1 MLYGFF
7 DCTRH
12 YATPSFVRQVLTDAT
27 LGFGPMDRVA
37 VLAPSGSG
45 KSTLVRLL
53 GGLDRPGG
61 GTVLRPPGAS
71 WPLGFSGAF
80 HPALTGEENV
90 RVLARM
96 LDADP
101 DRTSAFVALFSELG
115 DDFARPLQDYS
126 SGMRA
131 RLGFAF
137 SMAIP
142 QRFYLADD
150 AVGVGDEQFRM
161 KCERMLLR
169 RLENAGLFL
178 ATRNFRVAER
188 FADEFAVLED
198 RRILRCASIDEA
210 RERFARIEQQEDDL
224 DVLVAGLRRA

>member
-12 YATPSFVRQVLTDAT
+12 YGASGFVRRVLTDAT
-27 LGFGPMDRVA
+27 FGFGATDRVA
-37 VLAPSGSG
+37 VLAPAGSG

-53 GGLDRPGG
+53 GGLDRPNG
-61 GTVLRPPGAS
+61 GTVLRPPGVS

-96 LDADP
+96 IDADP

-131 RLGFAF
+131 RLGFSF

-150 AVGVGDEQFRM
+150 VVGVGDEQFRM

-169 RLENAGLFL
+169 RLEGAGLFL
-178 ATRNFRVAER
+178 ATRNVRLAER
-188 FADEFAVLED
+188 FADSFALLED
-198 RRILRCASIDEA
+198 RRIVRCASLEEA
-210 RERFARIEQQEDDL
+210 RERFAAIEQQEDDL
-224 DVLVAGLRRA
+224 DVLVAGLSRA